1 MLRIERAYEMD
12 SSLSARIDLY
22 QEIVLT
28 TTTSRHRSKTM
39 TMHPEDGIQLPDDAD
54 YDPEGCD
61 VCGTKTGN
69 HAALCPDILDGLAM
83 STRPQ
88 GDDMF
93 DFLIDLGHKLRD
105 ASYNLEN

>member
-1 MLRIERAYEMD
+1 MNDAQSRQDAFEQLQDDEYD
-12 SSLSARIDLY
+12 LSL
-22 QEIVLT
+22 
-28 TTTSRHRSKTM
+28 
-39 TMHPEDGIQLPDDAD
+39 EDQDDQGVHLPDDALL
-54 YDPEGCD
+54 DPQGCD

-83 STRPQ
+83 SIRPQ

-93 DFLIDLGHKLRD
+93 DFLTDLGHKLRD